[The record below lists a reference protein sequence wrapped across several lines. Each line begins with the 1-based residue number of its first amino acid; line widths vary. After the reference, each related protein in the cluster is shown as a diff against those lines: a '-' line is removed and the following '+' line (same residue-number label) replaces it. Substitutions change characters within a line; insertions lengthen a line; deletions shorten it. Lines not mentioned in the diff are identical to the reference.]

1 MSSSNIIK
9 IQIRID
15 EIDKFSQLPY
25 VSFIIIAPELGEP
38 EDRKGRSLHRAN
50 MLSTEYNGGLNI
62 NGTGVGVMV
71 RDDGIVGPHID
82 FEGRNFLGGK
92 SLY

>member
-1 MSSSNIIK
+1 
-9 IQIRID
+9 
-15 EIDKFSQLPY
+15 
-25 VSFIIIAPELGEP
+25 
-38 EDRKGRSLHRAN
+38 

-82 FEGRNFLGGK
+82 FEGRNFHNLTIDGPSNHSDGVAGIFGQET
-92 SLY
+92 